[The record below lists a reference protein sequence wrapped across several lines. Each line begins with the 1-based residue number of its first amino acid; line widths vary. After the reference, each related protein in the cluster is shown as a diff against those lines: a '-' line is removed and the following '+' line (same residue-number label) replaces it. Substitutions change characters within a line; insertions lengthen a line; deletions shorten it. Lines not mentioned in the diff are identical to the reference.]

1 MKLVLSTAFI
11 LVCSAVLMAQA
22 PKAIPFQAV
31 AKSADGYV
39 LVNQNAT
46 VNFKIRSASEMGT
59 IIFEENHNVTTS
71 PVGTLSANIGQGILV
86 LGSLNPMANAD
97 VSYFLEVTMSV
108 GATTYALGTK
118 KLNPVHHAKY
128 ANGERFRISE
138 VGDTLFKGGNEGIII
153 PGISGANN

>member
-1 MKLVLSTAFI
+1 MKWISSSAFI
-11 LVCSAVLMAQA
+11 LVFSTMLMAQA
-22 PKAIPFQAV
+22 PHAIPFQAV
-31 AKSADGYV
+31 AKSTEGYV
-39 LVNQNAT
+39 FINQNVT
-46 VNFKIRSASEMGT
+46 VNFKIRSSSEIGA
-59 IIFEENHNVTTS
+59 IVFEENHNVTTS
-71 PVGTLSANIGQGILV
+71 SLGTLSANIGQGSLIS
-86 LGSLNPMANAD
+86 GSLSPLANAN
-97 VSYFLEVTMSV
+97 VAYFLEVTMNV

>member
-1 MKLVLSTAFI
+1 MKWISLSAFI
-11 LVCSAVLMAQA
+11 LVFSTMLLAQA

-31 AKSADGYV
+31 AKSTEGYV

-46 VNFKIRSASEMGT
+46 VNFKIRSSSELGA
-59 IIFEENHNVTTS
+59 IVFEENHNVTTS
-71 PVGTLSANIGQGILV
+71 SVGTLSANIGQGALIS
-86 LGSLNPMANAD
+86 GSLNPLANAN
-97 VSYFLEVTMSV
+97 VAYFLEVTMNV

-138 VGDTLFKGGNEGIII
+138 VGDTLFKGVNEGIII